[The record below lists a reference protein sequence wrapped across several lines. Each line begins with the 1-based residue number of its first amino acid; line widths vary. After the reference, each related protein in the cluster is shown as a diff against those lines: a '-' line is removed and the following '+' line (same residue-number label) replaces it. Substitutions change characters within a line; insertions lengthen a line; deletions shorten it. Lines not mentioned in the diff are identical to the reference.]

1 MNKFSLIL
9 SAAVLVFCLN
19 ACGNAKKNSAQL
31 ADKYWKLTE
40 LNGAPVE
47 EGQSAKEP
55 HIILDNQNL
64 RLSGNAGCNVI
75 TGAYQLTKPGKIT
88 FLPIAAT
95 QMMCLNM
102 EIENQF
108 LKIFESVEGYTING
122 DVLTFVDAKK
132 TPLAR
137 FTTNPPS
144 E

>member
-1 MNKFSLIL
+1 MNKFSLLL
-9 SAAVLVFCLN
+9 SAVVLAFCLN
-19 ACGNAKKNSAQL
+19 ACGNAKKTNVQL

-40 LNGAPVE
+40 LNGTPVE
-47 EGQSAKEP
+47 AGQSAKEP

-75 TGAYQLTKPGKIT
+75 AGAYQLTKPGKIT

-108 LKIFESVEGYTING
+108 LKVFESVEGYTIHG
-122 DVLTFVDAKK
+122 DVLTFIDAKR

-137 FTTNPPS
+137 FTFVPAH
-144 E
+144 